1 MSVTLNPRTY
11 RRNMANP
18 ALLLLP
24 AANLLF
30 IFFPSSVL
38 IILMFSQHLLDDFW
52 KCFEATSSRFKFM
65 HIAYVNSS
73 AQGRMKAGRK
83 DVDMLIWIYAH
94 MCICICILDWLL
106 LPFRR
111 IICIFAFQF
120 ADIFLVSF
128 LFFIFCC
135 PKNLIVNKNL
145 PCGKFVMQTNEMR
158 HKRLSERDGERER
171 ERGEEKRLIPTAVYY
186 ICSNSNYENVCSL
199 NNACDARDFTLTRR
213 YLIELMGK
221 MPSLSLGKHT

>member
-1 MSVTLNPRTY
+1 MPCVDSSHSHLPCPALPPSAVYPVLFHILRSTNFAQKIANPIHMSVTLNPRTY

-30 IFFPSSVL
+30 IFFSSSVL

-52 KCFEATSSRFKFM
+52 KCFEATSSLSSRFKFM

-73 AQGRMKAGRK
+73 AQGRMTEGRK
-83 DVDMLIWIYAH
+83 DVDMLLWIYAH

-106 LPFRR
+106 LPFRQ

-120 ADIFLVSF
+120 ADIFSF
-128 LFFIFCC
+128 LFFVLHLLL
-135 PKNLIVNKNL
+135 PK
-145 PCGKFVMQTNEMR
+145 KFNCQ
-158 HKRLSERDGERER
+158 
-171 ERGEEKRLIPTAVYY
+171 
-186 ICSNSNYENVCSL
+186 
-199 NNACDARDFTLTRR
+199 
-213 YLIELMGK
+213 
-221 MPSLSLGKHT
+221 